1 MSASIASYAAK
12 VNEEQVVGL
21 AVVGLRLVGLV
32 VDGLEVVSW
41 DVVVMVGFDE
51 GRGVGTLFG
60 LTVVGRIVLGLNVV
74 GLVDD
79 GFDVGMSV
87 VVDDGLRD
95 VGLVVGILSR
105 VGEYVG

>member
-12 VNEEQVVGL
+12 VNEV
-21 AVVGLRLVGLV
+21 
-32 VDGLEVVSW
+32 
-41 DVVVMVGFDE
+41 DE

-95 VGLVVGILSR
+95 VGLVVGDDGLRDVGLVVGILSR